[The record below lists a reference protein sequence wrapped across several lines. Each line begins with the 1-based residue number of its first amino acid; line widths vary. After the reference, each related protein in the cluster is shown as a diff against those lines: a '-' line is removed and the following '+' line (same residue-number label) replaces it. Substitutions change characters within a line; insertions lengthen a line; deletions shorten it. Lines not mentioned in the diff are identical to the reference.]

1 MKTKESETVS
11 ILKMIFLAI
20 LLWWFL
26 YGVFY
31 ALGEFVGNIPKDL

>member
-1 MKTKESETVS
+1 MKTKESETIS
-11 ILKMIFLAI
+11 IPKMIFLAI

-31 ALGEFVGNIPKDL
+31 ALGEFVGNIQKHL